1 MWHIQVWPPRPGFA
15 RWFFGFWLVTLYH
28 RFFPKMLT
36 FALAV
41 FLLIITPGPGVL
53 SLAGVGAAFG
63 LRQGFS
69 YLAGLFIGTNLV
81 CFAVISG
88 LATVMLTTPL
98 IRTLLLIA
106 SAAYLGYLAFKIAFA
121 GAKITFIHM
130 SKPGLLSGLT
140 LQLINPKAYAVN
152 TTLFSGF
159 AFYPDSF
166 FVETALKLLIANV
179 IWMALHI
186 LWLFAGVRVNRLEL
200 PARTQRLINMLMAI
214 CLLAVVALS
223 VWSLLR

>member
-1 MWHIQVWPPRPGFA
+1 MLGRRDRVLRDG
-15 RWFFGFWLVTLYH
+15 FFGFWLVTLYH

-121 GAKITFIHM
+121 GAKIAFIHM

-186 LWLFAGVRVNRLEL
+186 LWLFAGARVNRLEL

>member
-1 MWHIQVWPPRPGFA
+1 MRGGRDWVLRDG
-15 RWFFGFWLVTLYH
+15 FFGFWLVTPYH

-36 FALAV
+36 FAMAV

-63 LRQGFS
+63 LRQGFG
-69 YLAGLFIGTNLV
+69 YLTGLFIGTNLV

-106 SAAYLGYLAFKIAFA
+106 SAAYLGNLAFKIAFS
-121 GAKITFIHM
+121 GAKIAFIHM

-179 IWMALHI
+179 IWIALHM
-186 LWLFAGVRVNRLEL
+186 LWLYAGVRVNRLEL

-214 CLLAVVALS
+214 CLLAVVVLS
-223 VWSLLR
+223 IWSLLR

>member
-1 MWHIQVWPPRPGFA
+1 MRGGRHRFLRDGF
-15 RWFFGFWLVTLYH
+15 FEFWLVTLYH
-28 RFFPKMLT
+28 RLFPKMLT

-41 FLLIITPGPGVL
+41 CLLIITPGPGVL

-81 CFAVISG
+81 CFVVISG

-121 GAKITFIHM
+121 DAKIAFIHM

-166 FVETALKLLIANV
+166 FVETALKMLIANV
-179 IWMALHI
+179 IWIALHM
-186 LWLFAGVRVNRLEL
+186 LWLYAGVRVNRLEL
-200 PARTQRLINMLMAI
+200 SAHPQRLINMLMAL
-214 CLLAVVALS
+214 CLLAVVVLS

>member
-1 MWHIQVWPPRPGFA
+1 
-15 RWFFGFWLVTLYH
+15 
-28 RFFPKMLT
+28 MLT

-121 GAKITFIHM
+121 GAKIAFIHM

-179 IWMALHI
+179 IWIVLHM
-186 LWLFAGVRVNRLEL
+186 LWLCAGVRVNRLEL

-214 CLLAVVALS
+214 CLLAVVVLS